1 MNDNI
6 KTLDSGDFEVDKVTP
21 STAEQVKALWK
32 ADAKLITQ
40 AKADMRASEVV
51 NELLSCQAILIEAEL
66 AVGRSYENLKHVKGC
81 SADMKMKIDI
91 LVSERVGGM
100 DPGALSRKLY
110 RDRMGI

>member
-1 MNDNI
+1 MNDNNN
-6 KTLDSGDFEVDKVTP
+6 KVTP

-81 SADMKMKIDI
+81 SAEMKMKIDI
-91 LVSERVGGM
+91 LASERVEELE
-100 DPGALSRKLY
+100 PGALSRKLY